1 MGYEPDY
8 DLGCDDIKRML
19 EKALPMV
26 EVVDVVWPY
35 VLAKCVPK
43 SDPVWDE
50 ASGEWVDSEDPK
62 IPLRNASEEF
72 NSFTDHEYVVGIG
85 SGSRKSGPTSDLF
98 SLDGHVCLLL
108 VLHGAARHAGGR

>member
-72 NSFTDHEYVVGIG
+72 NSFTDHEYVVVLRINKEAVGKLSVWDRLRKPEIG
-85 SGSRKSGPTSDLF
+85 TDE
-98 SLDGHVCLLL
+98 
-108 VLHGAARHAGGR
+108 